1 MNQIS
6 VFDVIE
12 ILNVIPEIL
21 IIALFHQRILQN
33 NYSSWL
39 PYVIGYS
46 ISFVVLTAIT
56 IFCGEPQI
64 QIIATLIILLA
75 SSIPLYSGSIVVKI
89 FRSVYYIAVVLIS
102 ETLFVGILML
112 MGYGNPTELLD
123 SGVGR
128 VIGMIGT
135 KIFDF
140 WIIVYS
146 CRIYKSRVKS
156 LPLRYW
162 ILILLMP
169 FLSSIMLDL
178 IFPKIGTDTSVM
190 IFFIITIIGVMYL
203 NLFVFDYFESYD
215 KQVRLATLEKIL
227 EREDENY
234 RTIESSYA
242 EIRSFKHDL
251 KNQIE
256 LLNDMIKR
264 QDYEAAQKYMSRLHI
279 SVEQATAVCYTG
291 NSAVDSIINIKGS
304 YARSKTVSFMT
315 KIKVSNIEFDSVKL
329 CRILGNALDN
339 AIEACERMDIDE
351 KSICLVMNQN
361 MNKLI
366 IEINN
371 TSPEVDT
378 NNLSTSKKD
387 IAIHGIGLK
396 SIKQTVSE
404 MNGTMSYS
412 YRDGFFSLKI
422 MLVK

>member
-6 VFDVIE
+6 VFDIIE

-21 IIALFHQRILQN
+21 IIVLFQQRTLRN
-33 NYSSWL
+33 KYSSYL
-39 PYVIGYS
+39 PYIISYS
-46 ISFVVLTAIT
+46 ISFVVLIAIT
-56 IFCGEPQI
+56 ILCGEPRI

-75 SSIPLYSGSIVVKI
+75 SSIPLYSGTAFVKI
-89 FRSVYYIAVVLIS
+89 FNSLYYITVVLIS

-178 IFPKIGTDTSVM
+178 IFPKIGTDSSVM

-215 KQVRLATLEKIL
+215 KQIRLATLEKIL

-256 LLNDMIKR
+256 LLNDLIKK

-315 KIKVSNIEFDSVKL
+315 KIKVTNIEFDSVKL

-351 KSICLVMNQN
+351 KIICLVMHQN

-366 IEINN
+366 IEIDN
-371 TSPEVDT
+371 TSHEVDT

>member
-1 MNQIS
+1 MRELSAFCI
-6 VFDVIE
+6 IE
-12 ILNVIPEIL
+12 VLNVVPEIL
-21 IIALFHQRILQN
+21 IIALFFHRIFQKKYQPN
-33 NYSSWL
+33 IN
-39 PYVIGYS
+39 YVIWYLVGFIVMSCVAIMINDPYIRMATTFLFLLITVAFMYTGSVIVKMFSS
-46 ISFVVLTAIT
+46 IYYI
-56 IFCGEPQI
+56 
-64 QIIATLIILLA
+64 LII
-75 SSIPLYSGSIVVKI
+75 
-89 FRSVYYIAVVLIS
+89 FIS

-112 MGYGNPTELLD
+112 MNYGEPSELLN
-123 SGVGR
+123 SNTGR
-128 VIGMIGT
+128 IIGMIGT
-135 KIFDF
+135 KILDF

-146 CRIYKSRVKS
+146 YRIYKNKVKS
-156 LPLRYW
+156 LPLKYW
-162 ILILLMP
+162 MLILLMP
-169 FLSSIMLDL
+169 ILSTIILDL
-178 IFPKIGTDTSVM
+178 IFPAIAGDNSVM
-190 IFFIITIIGVMYL
+190 IFYIISVVGLLYV
-203 NLFVFDYFESYD
+203 NFSVFNYFESYD
-215 KQVRLATLEKIL
+215 NRIKLIALESVL

-234 RTIESSYA
+234 KTIESSYA
-242 EIRSFKHDL
+242 EIRSIKHDL

-256 LLNDMIKR
+256 LLNDLIKR

-304 YARSKTVSFMT
+304 FARSKSVCFMT
-315 KIKVSNIEFDSVKL
+315 KIKVTNIEFDSVKL

-387 IAIHGIGLK
+387 ISIHGIGLK

>member
-1 MNQIS
+1 MNYVS
-6 VFDVIE
+6 FFDIIE

-21 IIALFHQRILQN
+21 IIALFHHRILQKK
-33 NYSSWL
+33 YPSRL
-39 PYVIGYS
+39 PCVLGYS
-46 ISFVVLTAIT
+46 IAFVVLTVIT
-56 IFCGEPQI
+56 VFCGEPRI
-64 QIIATLIILLA
+64 QIVATLIILLTL
-75 SSIPLYSGSIVVKI
+75 SITLYSGSNVVKI
-89 FRSVYYIAVVLIS
+89 FSSVYYIVVVLIS

-156 LPLRYW
+156 LPLKYW

-178 IFPKIGTDTSVM
+178 IFPKIGTETSVM

-203 NLFVFDYFESYD
+203 NLSVFNYFESYD
-215 KQVRLATLEKIL
+215 KQLRLATLEKVL
-227 EREDENY
+227 EKEDENY
-234 RTIESSYA
+234 RTIGSAYN
-242 EIRSFKHDL
+242 EIRSVKHDL

-256 LLNDMIKR
+256 LLNNLIKK
-264 QDYEAAQKYMSRLHI
+264 QDYEAAQKYMSEL
-279 SVEQATAVCYTG
+279 SLLVEQATSVCYTG
-291 NSAVDSIINIKGS
+291 NSAVDSIINLKGS
-304 YARSKTVSFMT
+304 YARSESIRFIT
-315 KIKVSNIEFDSVKL
+315 KIKITNIEFDSVKL

-339 AIEACERMDIDE
+339 AIEACERMNTTE
-351 KSICLVMNQN
+351 KSMYLVMNQN

-371 TSPEVDT
+371 TSPKVDI
-378 NNLSTSKKD
+378 NNLLTSKKD
-387 IAIHGIGLK
+387 TAIHGIGLK

-404 MNGTMSYS
+404 MNGTMCYS
-412 YRDGFFSLKI
+412 YKDGIFSLKI